1 VNDAARSLPAGEAPD
16 QSAARPDVDRLFADL
31 AQEPWRFD
39 LWHVLRW
46 IDAKHPHLP
55 PLGRSPNAE
64 LEPLRIGQ
72 EPSLA
77 FAQSQ
82 LFALEPATDGGVPR
96 LSILGFGLFGP
107 NGPLPIHLTEY
118 ARERLLYHDR
128 TFVRFADILHHRFA
142 LLFYRAW
149 ADVQSTASLD
159 RPGDDRFGRYSASLI
174 HLGEKSLAGRDAV
187 ADHGK
192 LFVSGHLVRQT
203 RNAEGLERILAT
215 YFRAKVR
222 VEQWVSHW
230 LALSRDQQTRLGA
243 GRDAEQIGLGAVAGA
258 KVPDVQSSFRVRMG
272 PLSLAE
278 YESHLPGGLPFSQM
292 LAWLRNYI
300 GYELAW
306 DVRLV
311 LRREE
316 VPRATIGSSVRL
328 GFTTGL
334 GERRRED
341 NADDLVLV
349 HETIVARQGWILAH

>member
-1 VNDAARSLPAGEAPD
+1 MNGAAKRD
-16 QSAARPDVDRLFADL
+16 ARPAEPLLRTATRPELDAFFSAL
-31 AQEPWRFD
+31 AAEPWRHD

-46 IDAKHPHLP
+46 LDAKHPELP
-55 PLGRSPNAE
+55 PLGRSPNAD
-64 LEPLRIGQ
+64 LEPLRVGQ

-77 FAQSQ
+77 FAQTQ
-82 LFALEPATDGGVPR
+82 LHAFDPGKEGRRPR

-118 ARERLLYHDR
+118 ARERVLNHDD
-128 TFVRFADILHHRFA
+128 TFVQFANILHHRFT

-174 HLGEKSLAGRDAV
+174 HLGETSVRDRDAV
-187 ADHGK
+187 ADHAK

-215 YFRAKVR
+215 FFRARVR
-222 VEQWVSHW
+222 VEQWAWQW
-230 LALSRDQQTRLGA
+230 LALAREQRTRLGA
-243 GRDAEQIGLGAVAGA
+243 QRDAEQLGIGAVAGE
-258 KVPDVQSSFRVRMG
+258 KVPDVQSRFRIRLG

-278 YESHLPGGLPFSQM
+278 YESHLPGGTPFAQM

-300 GYELAW
+300 GFELAW

-311 LRREE
+311 LRRAE
-316 VPRATIGSSVRL
+316 VPRATIGGSVRL
-328 GFTTGL
+328 GWTTWL
-334 GERRRED
+334 GDRRPD
-341 NADDLVLV
+341 DDADDLVLV
-349 HETIVARQGWILAH
+349 HETIVARQALLAH

>member
-1 VNDAARSLPAGEAPD
+1 VNDPARSLPTGEPPA
-16 QSAARPDVDRLFADL
+16 QSATRTAVDRLFADL
-31 AQEPWRFD
+31 TEEPWRFD

-46 IDAKHPHLP
+46 LDAKHPDFP
-55 PLGRSPNAE
+55 PLGRSPNAG

-82 LFALEPATDGGVPR
+82 LHAFEPGKDGALPR

-128 TFVRFADILHHRFA
+128 TFVRFADILHHRFT

-159 RPGDDRFGRYSASLI
+159 RPGDDRFGRYSSSLI
-174 HLGEKSLAGRDAV
+174 HLGEKSLSGRDAV
-187 ADHGK
+187 ADHAK

-215 YFRAKVR
+215 YFRARVR
-222 VEQWVSHW
+222 IEQWVSHW
-230 LALSRDQQTRLGA
+230 LALSREQQTRLGG
-243 GRDAEQIGLGAVAGA
+243 GRDAEQVGIGAVAGA
-258 KVPDVQSSFRVRMG
+258 KVPDVQSSFRIRMG

-300 GYELAW
+300 GYELGW

-328 GFTTGL
+328 GFTTWL
-334 GERRRED
+334 GDRRRQD
-341 NADDLVLV
+341 DADDLVLV
-349 HETIVARQGWILAH
+349 HETIVARQGWVLAH

>member
-1 VNDAARSLPAGEAPD
+1 VNDAARSVAGEEPPA
-16 QSAARPDVDRLFADL
+16 QSAARPEVDRLFADL

-46 IDAKHPHLP
+46 LDAKHPDFP
-55 PLGRSPNAE
+55 PLGRSPNAG

-82 LFALEPATDGGVPR
+82 LHAFEPGKDGALPR

-128 TFVRFADILHHRFA
+128 TFVRFADILHHRFT

-159 RPGDDRFGRYSASLI
+159 RPGDDRFGRYSSSLI
-174 HLGEKSLAGRDAV
+174 HLGEKSLSGRDAV
-187 ADHGK
+187 ADHAK

-215 YFRAKVR
+215 YFRARVR
-222 VEQWVSHW
+222 IEQWVSHW
-230 LALSRDQQTRLGA
+230 LTLSREQQTRLGG
-243 GRDAEQIGLGAVAGA
+243 GRDAEQVGIGAVAGA
-258 KVPDVQSSFRVRMG
+258 KVPDVQSSFRIRMG

-300 GYELAW
+300 GYELGW

-328 GFTTGL
+328 GFTTWL
-334 GERRRED
+334 GDRRRRD
-341 NADDLVLV
+341 DADDLVLV
-349 HETIVARQGWILAH
+349 HETIVARQGWVLAH

>member
-1 VNDAARSLPAGEAPD
+1 VNNTARDLPQDGAPA
-16 QSAARPDVDRLFADL
+16 QSATRPEVDRLFADL
-31 AQEPWRFD
+31 TAEPWRFD

-46 IDAKHPHLP
+46 LDAKHPQFP
-55 PLGRSPNAE
+55 VLGRSPNAE

-82 LFALEPATDGGVPR
+82 LYALEPGHDGRRPR

-118 ARERLLYHDR
+118 ARERVLYHDR
-128 TFVRFADILHHRFA
+128 TFVRFADILHHRFT

-149 ADVQSTASLD
+149 ADVQSAASLD
-159 RPGDDRFGRYSASLI
+159 RPGDDRFGRYSSSLI
-174 HLGEKSLAGRDAV
+174 HLGEASLAQRDAV
-187 ADHGK
+187 AEHAK

-203 RNAEGLERILAT
+203 RNAEGLERVLAT
-215 YFRAKVR
+215 FFRARVR

-230 LALSRDQQTRLGA
+230 LALAREQQTRLGG
-243 GRDAEQIGLGAVAGA
+243 GRDAEQIGIGAVAGE
-258 KVPDVQSSFRVRMG
+258 KVPDVQSSFRIRMG

-278 YESHLPGGLPFSQM
+278 YESHLPGGMPFSQM
-292 LAWLRNYI
+292 LSWLRNYI

-316 VPRATIGSSVRL
+316 VPRATIGGSVRL
-328 GFTTGL
+328 GFTTWL
-334 GERRRED
+334 GERRRGD
-341 NADDLVLV
+341 DADDLVLV
-349 HETIVARQGWILAH
+349 HETIVARQGWLLAH